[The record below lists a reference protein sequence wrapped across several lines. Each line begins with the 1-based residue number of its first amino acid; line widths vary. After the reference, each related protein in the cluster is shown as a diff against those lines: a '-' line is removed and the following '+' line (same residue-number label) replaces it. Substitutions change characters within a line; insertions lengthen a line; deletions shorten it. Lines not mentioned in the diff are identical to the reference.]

1 MGVTFMRPYE
11 SQNPI
16 TLLTV
21 AGSGSG
27 LVLTGLGFSAD
38 LQAYAASDSGAL
50 QQLTVSGVTLGETV
64 DTAATDGV
72 TVPLPYSVYVSSGTV
87 VSNAIRFVAS
97 QAQPV
102 TSVLV
107 DGVSVVT
114 QGVANIDLS
123 GRVSVSSSENVLY
136 GTDSQGGQTV
146 YSLSMVEG
154 VQSISTSQG
163 LLTPNDGT
171 VTLPDYPLAKDT
183 VPVSTQDSI
192 LYGTDSNGNQ
202 TTIAQSVYATSAA
215 LSGVQTTVSSL
226 NSTVTSMEEKLQSVG
241 VSYPSSWSGNV
252 AAYSD
257 GQLADSSVTVSQLS
271 ALVSAASAKKNVP
284 VGTIL
289 TAAQP
294 MNYENTYEG
303 TWTQLPSSQG
313 YIYERTA

>member
-1 MGVTFMRPYE
+1 MRPYI

-27 LVLTGLGFSAD
+27 LVLTGLGFTSD
-38 LQAYAASDSGAL
+38 LEAYAAADSGAL
-50 QQLTVSGVTLGETV
+50 QELTVSGVTLGETV
-64 DTAATDGV
+64 DTAATDSV
-72 TVPLPYSVYVSSGTV
+72 TVPLPYSVYVRSGDT

-114 QGVANIDLS
+114 QGVASIDLS
-123 GRVSVSSSENVLY
+123 GRVPVSSSENILY
-136 GTDSQGGQTV
+136 GTDSTGSQTV
-146 YSLSMVEG
+146 YSLSTVEG

-163 LLTPNDGT
+163 LLTPEDGT

-192 LYGTDSNGNQ
+192 LYGTDSSGNQ
-202 TTIAQSVYATSAA
+202 TTIAQSVYATQAA

-226 NSTVTSMEEKLQSVG
+226 NSSVTSMEEKLQSVG
-241 VSYPSSWSGNV
+241 VIGVSYPSAWSGNL
-252 AAYSD
+252 AAYQD
-257 GQLADSSVTVSQLS
+257 GKLTDTSVTVGQVS
-271 ALVSAASAKKNVP
+271 ALVSASQGKKNVP

-289 TAAQP
+289 TAAVP
-294 MNYENTYEG
+294 MNYGNTYEG
-303 TWTQLPSSQG
+303 TWTLLPSSQG

>member
-1 MGVTFMRPYE
+1 MRPYV

-27 LVLTGLGFSAD
+27 LVLTGLGFTAE
-38 LQAYAASDSGAL
+38 LQAYAAADSGAL

-64 DTAATDGV
+64 DTAATDNV
-72 TVPLPYSVYVSSGTV
+72 TVPLPYSVYVRSGDT
-87 VSNAIRFVAS
+87 VSNAIRFVQS

-123 GRVSVSSSENVLY
+123 GRVPVSSSENVLY
-136 GTDSQGGQTV
+136 GTDSIGSQTV

-154 VQSISTSQG
+154 VQSVSTSQG

-183 VPVSTQDSI
+183 VPVSSQDSI
-192 LYGTDSNGNQ
+192 LYGTDSNGAQ

-241 VSYPSSWSGNV
+241 VSYPSAWSGQI
-252 AAYSD
+252 AAYQD
-257 GQLADSSVTVSQLS
+257 GKLTDTSIAVSQVS
-271 ALVSAASAKKNVP
+271 ALVSAATGKKNLP

-294 MNYENTYEG
+294 MNYADTYEG

>member
-1 MGVTFMRPYE
+1 MRPYV

-27 LVLTGLGFSAD
+27 LVLTGLGFTSD
-38 LQAYAASDSGAL
+38 LEAYAAADSGAL
-50 QQLTVSGVTLGETV
+50 QELTVSGVTLGETV
-64 DTAATDGV
+64 DTAATDSV
-72 TVPLPYSVYVSSGTV
+72 TVPLPYSVYVRSGDT

-114 QGVANIDLS
+114 QGVASIDLS
-123 GRVSVSSSENVLY
+123 GRVPVSSSENILY
-136 GTDSQGGQTV
+136 GTDSTGSQTV
-146 YSLSMVEG
+146 YPLTMVEG
-154 VQSISTSQG
+154 VQSVSTSQG

-183 VPVSTQDSI
+183 VSVSTQDSI
-192 LYGTDSNGNQ
+192 LYGTDSSGNQ
-202 TTIAQSVYATSAA
+202 TTIAQSVYATQAA

-226 NSTVTSMEEKLQSVG
+226 NSSVTSMEEKLQSVG
-241 VSYPSSWSGNV
+241 VSYPSAWSGNL
-252 AAYSD
+252 AAYQD
-257 GQLADSSVTVSQLS
+257 GKLTDTSVTVGQVS
-271 ALVSAASAKKNVP
+271 ALVSASQGKKNVP

-289 TAAQP
+289 TSAQP
-294 MNYENTYEG
+294 MNYGDTYEG
-303 TWTQLPSSQG
+303 TWTQLPSSLG
-313 YIYERTA
+313 YIYRRTA

>member
-1 MGVTFMRPYE
+1 MGVTFMRPYQ

-21 AGSGSG
+21 AGSDSG
-27 LVLTGLGFSAD
+27 LVLTGLGFTSD

-50 QQLTVSGVTLGETV
+50 QQLSVSGVTLGETV
-64 DTAATDGV
+64 DTAATDSV
-72 TVPLPYSVYVSSGTV
+72 TVPLPYSVYVSSGTT

-107 DGVSVVT
+107 DGVSVVS
-114 QGVANIDLS
+114 QGVASISLS
-123 GRVSVSSSENVLY
+123 GQVPVSSSENVLY
-136 GTDSQGGQTV
+136 GTDSSGSQTV

-154 VQSISTSQG
+154 VQSVSTSQG

-183 VPVSTQDSI
+183 VAASTQDSI
-192 LYGTDSNGNQ
+192 LYGTDSSGNQ
-202 TTIAQSVYATSAA
+202 TTIAQSVYATQAA

-226 NSTVTSMEEKLQSVG
+226 NSSVTSMEEKLQSVG
-241 VSYPSSWSGNV
+241 VSYPSSWSGNL
-252 AAYSD
+252 AAYEN
-257 GQLADSSVTVSQLS
+257 GQLADSSVTVSQVS
-271 ALVSAASAKKNVP
+271 ALVSAATAKKDLP

-289 TAAQP
+289 TAATA
-294 MNYENTYEG
+294 MNFENTYQG

>member
-1 MGVTFMRPYE
+1 MRPYQ

-27 LVLTGLGFSAD
+27 LVLTGLRFTAD
-38 LQAYAASDSGAL
+38 LQAYAAADTGAL

-64 DTAATDGV
+64 DTAVTDNV
-72 TVPLPYSVYVSSGTV
+72 TVPLPYSVYVRSGDT

-107 DGVSVVT
+107 DGVSVVS
-114 QGVANIDLS
+114 QGVASIDLS
-123 GRVSVSSSENVLY
+123 GRVPVSSSENILY
-136 GTDSQGGQTV
+136 GTDSTGAQTV

-154 VQSISTSQG
+154 VQSVSTSQG

-183 VPVSTQDSI
+183 VPVSSQDSI
-192 LYGTDSNGNQ
+192 LYGTDSNGAQ

-226 NSTVTSMEEKLQSVG
+226 NSSVTNMEEKLQSVG
-241 VSYPSSWSGNV
+241 VSYPSAWSGNL
-252 AAYSD
+252 AAYQD
-257 GQLADSSVTVSQLS
+257 GKLTDTSVTVSQVS
-271 ALVSAASAKKNVP
+271 ALVSASQGKKNLP

-289 TAAQP
+289 TAAVP
-294 MNYENTYEG
+294 MNYENTYQG

>member
-27 LVLTGLGFSAD
+27 LVLTGLGFTAD

-50 QQLTVSGVTLGETV
+50 QQLSVSGVTLGESV
-64 DTAATDGV
+64 DTAATDSV
-72 TVPLPYSVYVSSGTV
+72 TVPLPYSVYVSSGST

-107 DGVSVVT
+107 DGVSVVS
-114 QGVANIDLS
+114 QGVASISLS
-123 GRVSVSSSENVLY
+123 GQVPVSSSENVLY
-136 GTDSQGGQTV
+136 GTDSSGDQTV
-146 YSLSMVEG
+146 YSLSTVEG

-163 LLTPNDGT
+163 LLTPENGT
-171 VTLPDYPLAKDT
+171 VTLPDYPLASDT
-183 VPVSTQDSI
+183 VSVSSSENI
-192 LYGTDSNGNQ
+192 LYGTDSSGEQ
-202 TTIAQSVYATSAA
+202 TTISQSVYATSTA

-226 NSTVTSMEEKLQSVG
+226 NSTVTSMEEKLESVG
-241 VSYPSSWSGNV
+241 VSYPSSWTGQV

-257 GQLADSSVTVSQLS
+257 GQLAESNITVSQLS
-271 ALVSAASAKKNVP
+271 SLVSASQAKKTVP

-289 TAAQP
+289 MSASA

-303 TWTQLPSSQG
+303 TWTQLPSSLG
-313 YIYERTA
+313 YVYERTA

>member
-1 MGVTFMRPYE
+1 MGVTFMRPYV

-38 LQAYAASDSGAL
+38 LQAYAAADSGAL

-64 DTAATDGV
+64 DTAATDSV
-72 TVPLPYSVYVSSGTV
+72 TVPLPYSVYVRSGDT
-87 VSNAIRFVAS
+87 VSNAIRFVES

-102 TSVLV
+102 TSVTV

-123 GRVSVSSSENVLY
+123 GRVPVSSSQNILY
-136 GTDSQGGQTV
+136 GTDGSGAQTV
-146 YSLSMVEG
+146 YPLSMVEG
-154 VQSISTSQG
+154 VQNVSTSQG
-163 LLTPNDGT
+163 LLTPEDGT

-183 VPVSTQDSI
+183 VAASNQDSI
-192 LYGTDSNGNQ
+192 LYGTDSSGNQ
-202 TTIAQSVYATSAA
+202 TTVAQSVYVTQAA

-226 NSTVTSMEEKLQSVG
+226 NSSVTSMEEKLQSVG
-241 VSYPSSWSGNV
+241 VSYPSSWSGNL
-252 AAYSD
+252 AAYQD
-257 GQLADSSVTVSQLS
+257 GQLADTGITASQVS
-271 ALVSAASAKKNVP
+271 ALVSASTAKKNVP

-289 TAAQP
+289 QSAVP
-294 MNYENTYEG
+294 LNYGNIYEG
-303 TWTQLPSSQG
+303 TWTQLPSSLG
-313 YIYERTA
+313 YFYERTA

>member
-1 MGVTFMRPYE
+1 MRPYV

-27 LVLTGLGFSAD
+27 LVLTGLGFTAD

-50 QQLTVSGVTLGETV
+50 QELSVSGVTLGESV
-64 DTAATDGV
+64 DTAVTDNV
-72 TVPLPYSVYVSSGTV
+72 TVPLPYSVYVRSGDT

-107 DGVSVVT
+107 DGVSVVS
-114 QGVANIDLS
+114 QGVASIDLS
-123 GRVSVSSSENVLY
+123 GRVPVSSSENILY
-136 GTDSQGGQTV
+136 GTDSTGAQTV

-154 VQSISTSQG
+154 VQSVNTSQG
-163 LLTPNDGT
+163 LMTPENGT

-192 LYGTDSNGNQ
+192 LYGTDSNGAQ
-202 TTIAQSVYATSAA
+202 TTIAQSVYATQAA

-226 NSTVTSMEEKLQSVG
+226 NSSVTSMEEKLQSVG
-241 VSYPSSWSGNV
+241 VSYPSAWSGNL

-257 GQLADSSVTVSQLS
+257 GQLTDTSVTVSQVS
-271 ALVSAASAKKNVP
+271 ALVSASQAKKNVP

-289 TAAQP
+289 QAATP
-294 MNYENTYEG
+294 MDYANTYEG

>member
-1 MGVTFMRPYE
+1 MRPYQ

-21 AGSGSG
+21 AGSDSG
-27 LVLTGLGFSAD
+27 LVLTGFGFTSE
-38 LQAYAASDSGAL
+38 LQAFAASDTGAL
-50 QQLTVSGVTLGETV
+50 QELSVSGVTLGETV
-64 DTAATDGV
+64 DTAATDSV
-72 TVPLPYSVYVSSGTV
+72 TVPLPYSVYVCSGTI

-107 DGVSVVT
+107 DGVSVVS
-114 QGVANIDLS
+114 QGVASINLS
-123 GRVSVSSSENVLY
+123 GQVPVSSSQNILY
-136 GTDSQGGQTV
+136 GTDGSGSQTV

-163 LLTPNDGT
+163 LVTPEDGT

-183 VPVSTQDSI
+183 VAVSTQDSI
-192 LYGTDSNGNQ
+192 LYGTDASGNQ
-202 TTIAQSVYATSAA
+202 TTVAQSVYATQAA

-226 NSTVTSMEEKLQSVG
+226 NASVTSMEEKLQSVG
-241 VSYPSSWSGNV
+241 VSYPSSWSGNL

-257 GQLADSSVTVSQLS
+257 GQLTDTSITVSQVS

-289 TAAQP
+289 TAATP
-294 MNYENTYEG
+294 MNYANTYQG
-303 TWTQLPSSQG
+303 TWTLLPSSLG

>member
-27 LVLTGLGFSAD
+27 LVLTGLGFASD
-38 LQAYAASDSGAL
+38 LQAFAASDSGAL
-50 QQLTVSGVTLGETV
+50 QQLSVSGVTLGETV
-64 DTAATDGV
+64 DTAATDSV
-72 TVPLPYSVYVSSGTV
+72 TVPLPYSVYVSSGTT

-107 DGVSVVT
+107 DGVSVVS
-114 QGVANIDLS
+114 QGVASIDLS
-123 GRVSVSSSENVLY
+123 GRVPVSSSENVLY
-136 GTDSQGGQTV
+136 GTDAQGSQTV

-154 VQSISTSQG
+154 VQSVSTSQG
-163 LLTPNDGT
+163 LLTPDNGT

-183 VPVSTQDSI
+183 VAASTQDNI
-192 LYGTDSNGNQ
+192 LYGTDSSGNQ
-202 TTIAQSVYATSAA
+202 TTIAQSVYATQAA

-226 NSTVTSMEEKLQSVG
+226 NSSVTSMEEKLQSVG
-241 VSYPSSWSGNV
+241 VSYPSSWSGNL

-257 GQLADSSVTVSQLS
+257 GQLTDSSVTVSQLS

-289 TAAQP
+289 TAATA

-303 TWTQLPSSQG
+303 TWTLLPSSQG

>member
-1 MGVTFMRPYE
+1 MGVTFMRPYT

-27 LVLTGLGFSAD
+27 LVLTGLGFTAD

-50 QQLTVSGVTLGETV
+50 QELSVSGVTLGESV
-64 DTAATDGV
+64 DTAVTDSV
-72 TVPLPYSVYVSSGTV
+72 TVPLPYSVYVRSGDT

-107 DGVSVVT
+107 DGVSVVS

-123 GRVSVSSSENVLY
+123 GRVPVSSSENILY
-136 GTDSQGGQTV
+136 GTDATGSQTV
-146 YSLSMVEG
+146 YPLTMVEG
-154 VQSISTSQG
+154 VQNVSTSQG
-163 LLTPNDGT
+163 LLTPQDGT

-183 VPVSTQDSI
+183 VAASSQDSI

-202 TTIAQSVYATSAA
+202 TTIAQSVYATQAA

-226 NSTVTSMEEKLQSVG
+226 NSSVTSMEEKLQSVG
-241 VSYPSSWSGNV
+241 VSYPSSWSGNI
-252 AAYSD
+252 AAYSA
-257 GQLADSSVTVSQLS
+257 GQLTDTNITVSQVS
-271 ALVSAASAKKNVP
+271 ALVSASQGKKNVP

-289 TAAQP
+289 TAATP
-294 MNYENTYEG
+294 MNYANTYEG
-303 TWTQLPSSQG
+303 TWTLLPSSQG
-313 YIYERTA
+313 YVYERTA

>member
-1 MGVTFMRPYE
+1 MRPYQ

-27 LVLTGLGFSAD
+27 LVLTGLGFTAD

-50 QQLTVSGVTLGETV
+50 QELSVSGVTLGETV
-64 DTAATDGV
+64 DTAVTDSV
-72 TVPLPYSVYVSSGTV
+72 TVPLPYSVYVRSGDT

-114 QGVANIDLS
+114 QGVASIDLS
-123 GRVSVSSSENVLY
+123 GRVPVSSSENILY
-136 GTDSQGGQTV
+136 GTDSTGSQTV
-146 YSLSMVEG
+146 YPLTMVEG
-154 VQSISTSQG
+154 VQSVNTSQG
-163 LLTPNDGT
+163 LITPEDGT

-183 VPVSTQDSI
+183 VPVSTQDNI
-192 LYGTDSNGNQ
+192 LYGTDSSGNQ
-202 TTIAQSVYATSAA
+202 TTVAQSVYATQAA

-226 NSTVTSMEEKLQSVG
+226 NSTVTSMGEKLESVG
-241 VSYPSSWSGNV
+241 VSYPSAWSGNL
-252 AAYSD
+252 AAYENGKLTDTSI
-257 GQLADSSVTVSQLS
+257 SVSQVS
-271 ALVSAASAKKNVP
+271 ALVSAATEKKTLP

-294 MNYENTYEG
+294 MNYANTYQG
-303 TWTQLPSSQG
+303 TWTLLPSSQG

>member
-1 MGVTFMRPYE
+1 MRPYV

-27 LVLTGLGFSAD
+27 LVLTGLGFTSD
-38 LQAYAASDSGAL
+38 LEAYAAADSGAL
-50 QQLTVSGVTLGETV
+50 QELTVSGVTLGETV
-64 DTAATDGV
+64 DTAATDSV
-72 TVPLPYSVYVSSGTV
+72 TVPLPYSVYVRSGDT

-114 QGVANIDLS
+114 QGVASIDLS
-123 GRVSVSSSENVLY
+123 GRVPVSSSENILY
-136 GTDSQGGQTV
+136 GTDSTGSQTV
-146 YSLSMVEG
+146 YPLTMVEG
-154 VQSISTSQG
+154 VQSVSTSQG

-183 VPVSTQDSI
+183 VSVSTQDSI
-192 LYGTDSNGNQ
+192 LYGTDSSGNQ
-202 TTIAQSVYATSAA
+202 TTIAQSVYATQAA

-226 NSTVTSMEEKLQSVG
+226 NSSVTSMEEKLQSVG
-241 VSYPSSWSGNV
+241 VSYPSAWSGNL
-252 AAYSD
+252 AAYQD
-257 GQLADSSVTVSQLS
+257 GKLTDTSVTVGQVS
-271 ALVSAASAKKNVP
+271 ALVSASQGKKNVP

-289 TAAQP
+289 TSAQP
-294 MNYENTYEG
+294 MNYGNTYEG
-303 TWTQLPSSQG
+303 TWTQLPSSLG
-313 YIYERTA
+313 YIYRRTA

>member
-1 MGVTFMRPYE
+1 MRPYI

-27 LVLTGLGFSAD
+27 LVLTGLGFTSD
-38 LQAYAASDSGAL
+38 LEAYAAADSGAL
-50 QQLTVSGVTLGETV
+50 QELTVSGVTLGETV
-64 DTAATDGV
+64 DTAATDSV
-72 TVPLPYSVYVSSGTV
+72 TVPLPYSVYVRSGDT

-114 QGVANIDLS
+114 QGVASIDLS
-123 GRVSVSSSENVLY
+123 GRVPVSSSENILY
-136 GTDSQGGQTV
+136 GTDSTGSQTV

-154 VQSISTSQG
+154 VQNVSTSQG
-163 LLTPNDGT
+163 LLTPEDGT

-183 VPVSTQDSI
+183 VATSTQDSI
-192 LYGTDSNGNQ
+192 LYGTDASGNQ
-202 TTIAQSVYATSAA
+202 TTIARSVYATQAA

-226 NSTVTSMEEKLQSVG
+226 NSSVTSMEEKLQSVG
-241 VSYPSSWSGNV
+241 VGYPSAWSGNL
-252 AAYSD
+252 AAYQD
-257 GQLADSSVTVSQLS
+257 GKLTDTSVTVGQVS
-271 ALVSAASAKKNVP
+271 ALVSAASGKKNVP

-289 TAAQP
+289 TSAQP
-294 MNYENTYEG
+294 MNYGNTYEG

>member
-1 MGVTFMRPYE
+1 MRPYI

-27 LVLTGLGFSAD
+27 LVLTGLGFTAD
-38 LQAYAASDSGAL
+38 LQAYAAADTGAL

-64 DTAATDGV
+64 DTAATDTV
-72 TVPLPYSVYVSSGTV
+72 TVPLPYSVYVRSGDT
-87 VSNAIRFVAS
+87 VSNAIRFVVS

-107 DGVSVVT
+107 DGVSVVS

-123 GRVSVSSSENVLY
+123 SRVPVSSSENVLY
-136 GTDSQGGQTV
+136 GTDSSGSQTV

-154 VQSISTSQG
+154 VQSVSTAQG
-163 LLTPNDGT
+163 LMTPENGT

-192 LYGTDSNGNQ
+192 LYGTDSSGNQ
-202 TTIAQSVYATSAA
+202 TTIAQSVYATQAA

-226 NSTVTSMEEKLQSVG
+226 NSSVTSMEEKLQSVG
-241 VSYPSSWSGNV
+241 VSYPSAWSGNL
-252 AAYSD
+252 AAYQD
-257 GQLADSSVTVSQLS
+257 GKLTDTSVTVGQVS
-271 ALVSAASAKKNVP
+271 ALVSASQGKKNVP

-289 TAAQP
+289 TSAQP
-294 MNYENTYEG
+294 MNYGNTYEG
-303 TWTQLPSSQG
+303 TWTQLPSSLG
-313 YIYERTA
+313 YIYRRTA